1 MRRLLLINDGAGDL
15 LLAAQGDRVAHAQK
29 HLHFKVMRGFIE
41 FINFN
46 FQTAGI
52 SAQHFFQPG
61 RRAAQAIERDDAA
74 NEAPL
79 YSEESGFLKAKK
91 RAKDYLGELIP
102 WEFGKYAEETEQQK
116 REWAA
121 AFRKALKEAKKISK
135 SSS

>member
-1 MRRLLLINDGAGDL
+1 MDYLESGRPRPFHDPRKG
-15 LLAAQGDRVAHAQK
+15 
-29 HLHFKVMRGFIE
+29 
-41 FINFN
+41 
-46 FQTAGI
+46 QTKNVL
-52 SAQHFFQPG
+52 P
-61 RRAAQAIERDDAA
+61 

-91 RAKDYLGELIP
+91 RAKDHLAELIP

-121 AFRKALKEAKKISK
+121 AFKKALKEAKKISK